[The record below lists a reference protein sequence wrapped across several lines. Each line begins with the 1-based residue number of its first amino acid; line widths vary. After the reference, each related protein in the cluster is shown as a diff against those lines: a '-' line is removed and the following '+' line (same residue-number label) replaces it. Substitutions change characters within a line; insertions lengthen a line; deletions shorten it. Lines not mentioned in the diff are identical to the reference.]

1 MTAIFRR
8 DPGMGATSALTTNS
22 SSTHIN
28 GIEERTKTVWERI
41 KLFIGGYIRDN
52 FFWAL
57 NSLTSEAQRNM
68 LQEETAFFRDF
79 WDRSVPFSPR
89 WPERREI
96 IDTFTKKETSLDVN
110 TSQRITVDCC
120 SIEVE
125 GVDMREPHYNFVVA
139 MGNLSNIRNNIA
151 GVYPFIKAY
160 LAKRREDPTIPPA
173 RFILISQYDL
183 KQGRTSYKPET
194 IDQAGQILGSTLSS
208 LHEKYGP
215 IHQLVGHSLGAIVM
229 GAALKHI
236 NRSHLPRN
244 IYFDRGPSSIYEAS
258 KNKLG
263 GSILYQLARVSG
275 WDIDLGKEISEF
287 CGSHPELPSIVI
299 SGVKKD
305 HHFPGSAAL
314 TQSPR
319 ITRLATESTL
329 DVVEFDFPGQDV
341 HEMAQHNIG
350 NDELNGYNLLPRD
363 IERSRFSLGIEESM
377 AQAIIARSL
386 PLP

>member
-1 MTAIFRR
+1 MTTVYRR
-8 DPGMGATSALTTNS
+8 APDLGAASTLPTYS
-22 SSTHIN
+22 SLSPIN
-28 GIEERTKTVWERI
+28 GVEARTKTVWERI

-57 NSLTSEAQRNM
+57 NSRTSAAHRSM
-68 LQEETAFFRDF
+68 LEQEITFFRDF
-79 WDRSVPFSPR
+79 WDRNAPFSPR
-89 WPERREI
+89 WPERHEI
-96 IDTFTKKETSLDVN
+96 IDTFTKKETSLEVN

-120 SIEVE
+120 SIELKGLE
-125 GVDMREPHYNFVVA
+125 TSQPHYNFAIA
-139 MGNLSNIRNNIA
+139 MGNLSNIRNNIT
-151 GVYPFIKAY
+151 GVYPFIQAY
-160 LAKRREDPTIPPA
+160 LAKRREDPTTPPA

-183 KQGRTSYKPET
+183 KQGATPYKPET
-194 IDQAGQILGSTLSS
+194 IDQAGQILASTISS

-229 GAALKHI
+229 GASLKHM
-236 NRSHLPRN
+236 NTSHLPRN

-263 GSILYQLARVSG
+263 GSILYQLARSSG
-275 WDIDLGKEISEF
+275 WDIDLGKEIGDF

-305 HHFPGSAAL
+305 HHFPGYAAL
-314 TQSPR
+314 SQSPH
-319 ITRLATESTL
+319 ILQLAAEGRL
-329 DVVEFDFPGQDV
+329 DVVEFDFPGQDL

-350 NDELNGYNLLPRD
+350 NDQLYGHNLFL
-363 IERSRFSLGIEESM
+363 RSLAQRQFPLGREESM

-386 PLP
+386 RLA